1 MHADSPSVFG
11 LPPLV
16 DTIGGIDQL
25 GSDCRVS
32 PSVTLLRHGSR
43 SGCLIRLGDGVS
55 LFDHNRLVVGDV
67 SINTGACIT
76 IGDRS
81 IVNVGGY
88 LSGEGGLH
96 IGKEVLI
103 GPHVRIFSAGH
114 AIHGGEESIYR
125 NPLTYNSVR
134 IEDGAWIG
142 GGATILPGV
151 TVGRGAVV
159 GAGSIVTEDVP
170 DFGIAVGN
178 PARLIRYREQH
189 APAGWQDTGNIVATT
204 SVWETFVRW
213 WKSISSV

>member
-1 MHADSPSVFG
+1 MSAEAPPVFG
-11 LPPLV
+11 LPPVV
-16 DTIGGIDQL
+16 DTVGGIDQL
-25 GSDCRVS
+25 GRDCRVS
-32 PSVTLLRHGSR
+32 PGVTLLRHGSR

-67 SINTGACIT
+67 SINTDACIE

-88 LSGEGGLH
+88 LSGEGGLR

-114 AIHGGEESIYR
+114 AIHGGEASIYL
-125 NPLTYNSVR
+125 NPLTYAGVD
-134 IEDGAWIG
+134 IGDGAWIG

-151 TVGRGAVV
+151 TIGRGAVV

-170 DFGIAVGN
+170 DFAIAVGN
-178 PARLIRYREQH
+178 PARLLRYRQHH
-189 APAGWQDTGNIVATT
+189 APAGWQESAAMAAPT
-204 SVWETFVRW
+204 SLWQHLSAW
-213 WKSISSV
+213 WKGR